1 MCVAGTVRCWGD
13 GGDCPVTYA
22 AWALGMGR
30 AEAEALMTDTCT
42 ITRPDGPRVTNPDG
56 TSTQPT
62 IPVYTGKCRLQ
73 SRGDWSAERDI
84 GEAGLV
90 MLRTEL
96 QLPVS
101 VVFRVNDIVT
111 ITASSTQPA
120 NVGSTFRIRSEFV
133 KTHGTMHKGIL
144 IDPAG

>member
-1 MCVAGTVRCWGD
+1 MS
-13 GGDCPVTYA
+13 
-22 AWALGMGR
+22 ALLGALARGR
-30 AEAEALMTDTCT
+30 ARAEALMTDTCRIERAT
-42 ITRPDGPRVTNPDG
+42 GPRVTGPDG
-56 TSTQPT
+56 QSTQPVET
-62 IPVYTGKCRLQ
+62 VYEGKCRLQ

-96 QLPVS
+96 QLPADVT
-101 VVFRVNDIVT
+101 FKVNDIVM
-111 ITASSTQPA
+111 ITASPTQPA